1 MATKNEKGIF
11 MPYKKSA
18 LYGGQGGSDFSDDLT
33 QTARIVSISIRHG
46 SRVDSIQTTWLL
58 TDGSQLIGKL
68 HGGSG
73 GKEDVIQFAAD
84 EHVVTIQGRSGSRV
98 DSLTITTNK
107 KSYGPYGGDG
117 GESFGPIPAERAG
130 GFFGRS
136 GSELDAIGVF
146 IPAE

>member
-1 MATKNEKGIF
+1 